1 MSEYF
6 SRRICAEIN
15 LDAAKSNLAALKNYI
30 DESCTKPA
38 CVVKADAY
46 GHGDVGLMKMYQE
59 MGVDFFCVSNI
70 SEALRLREGGCTG
83 DILILSWTAPEDT
96 HILIENNLIGTAV
109 SVSNAAEM
117 SANAEK
123 PVRLHIKLDTGM
135 GRVGLNTENAE
146 KCAAEIAEIA
156 AMKNISAEGIFT
168 HLAVADSFEE
178 ENVQF
183 TERQKNLFFEI
194 AEKAEKLGVKLLHR
208 HCLNSAGTL
217 YHYDKRSTLARM
229 GIVLYGLKPDNSIDI
244 PVKLEPVMK
253 LKSFITQIKTISK
266 GTSVSYGRTYI
277 ADCDRVVAT
286 VPCGYADGYPRLLSN
301 RNEVLVH
308 GKRAKGIGRI
318 CMDQMMI
325 DITGIEGVEV
335 GDEVTLFG
343 RDGDELITAD
353 DVASS
358 YGTIGYELICG
369 VSVRVPRIF
378 ISNGKIKQIIAH
390 R

>member
-1 MSEYF
+1 MSDYF
-6 SRRICAEIN
+6 SRRICAEID
-15 LDAAKSNLAALKNYI
+15 LDAARSNLLALKDFI

-46 GHGDVGLMKMYQE
+46 GHGDVGLMKLYQK

-156 AMKNISAEGIFT
+156 AMKNIAAEGLFT
-168 HLAVADSFEE
+168 HLAVADSALEE
-178 ENVQF
+178 SVRF
-183 TERQKNLFFEI
+183 TEKQKNLFFEI
-194 AEKAEKLGVKLLHR
+194 AERAEQLGVKLIHR

-217 YHYDKRSTLARM
+217 YHYDRRSTLARM
-229 GIVLYGLKPDNSIDI
+229 GIVLYGLKPDSSLDV

-253 LKSFITQIKTISK
+253 LKSFITQIKTISA

-277 ADCDRVVAT
+277 ADSDRVVAT

-301 RNEVLVH
+301 KNEVLVH
-308 GKRAKGIGRI
+308 GRRAKGIGRI

-325 DITGIEGVEV
+325 DITGIDGVKV

-378 ISNGKIKQIIAH
+378 ISKGEIKQIIAH

>member
-1 MSEYF
+1 MSDYF
-6 SRRICAEIN
+6 SRRICAEID
-15 LDAAKSNLAALKNYI
+15 LDAARSNLLVLKGYI
-30 DESCTKPA
+30 DENCTKPA

-46 GHGDVGLMKMYQE
+46 GHGDVGLMKLYQE
-59 MGVDFFCVSNI
+59 MGIDFFCVSNI

-96 HILIENNLIGTAV
+96 HILIDNNFIGTAV
-109 SVSNAAEM
+109 SVSNAAEI
-117 SANAEK
+117 SANAER

-135 GRVGLNTENAE
+135 GRVGLNTENEE

-156 AMKNISAEGIFT
+156 AMKNISAEGLFT
-168 HLAVADSFEE
+168 HLAVADSLDE
-178 ENVQF
+178 ENVSF
-183 TERQKNLFFEI
+183 TKRQKDLFFEI
-194 AEKAEKLGVKLLHR
+194 AEKAEKLGVKLIHK

-229 GIVLYGLKPDNSIDI
+229 GIVLYGLKPDNSLDV

-253 LKSFITQIKTISK
+253 LKSFITQIKTISR

-277 ADCDRVVAT
+277 ADSDRVIAT

-301 RNEVLVH
+301 KNEVLVH

-325 DITGIEGVEV
+325 DVTSIEGVKV

-343 RDGDELITAD
+343 RDGGEIITAD
-353 DVASS
+353 DLASS
-358 YGTIGYELICG
+358 YGTIGYELICA

-378 ISNGKIKQIIAH
+378 ISGGEIKQIIAH

>member
-6 SRRICAEIN
+6 SRRICAEID
-15 LDAAKSNLAALKNYI
+15 LDAAKNNLASLKEHI

-46 GHGDVGLMKMYQE
+46 GHGDVGLMKLYQE

-109 SVSNAAEM
+109 SVNGAAEM

-146 KCAAEIAEIA
+146 RCAAEIAEIA
-156 AMKNISAEGIFT
+156 AMKNLAVEGAFT
-168 HLAVADSFEE
+168 HLAVADSIDE
-178 ENVQF
+178 ENIRF
-183 TERQKNLFFEI
+183 TEKQKNLFFEI
-194 AEKAEKLGVKLLHR
+194 AESAERLGVKLIHK
-208 HCLNSAGTL
+208 HCLNSAGML

-229 GIVLYGLKPDNSIDI
+229 GIVLYGLKPDNSLDI

-253 LKSFITQIKTISK
+253 LKSFITQIKTISA

-277 ADCDRVVAT
+277 ADSDRVIAT
-286 VPCGYADGYPRLLSN
+286 IPCGYADGYPRLLSN

-308 GKRAKGIGRI
+308 GRRAKGIGRI
-318 CMDQMMI
+318 CMDQMMV
-325 DITGIEGVEV
+325 DITGIDGVKV

-343 RDGDELITAD
+343 RDGSEIITAD
-353 DVASS
+353 DLASS
-358 YGTIGYELICG
+358 YGTIGYELICA

-378 ISNGKIKQIIAH
+378 ISNGEIKQIIAH

>member
-1 MSEYF
+1 MSDYF
-6 SRRICAEIN
+6 SRRICAEID
-15 LDAAKSNLAALKNYI
+15 LDAARSNLLALKDFI

-46 GHGDVGLMKMYQE
+46 GHGDVGLMKLYQK

-156 AMKNISAEGIFT
+156 AMKNIAAEGLFT
-168 HLAVADSFEE
+168 HLAVADSAMEE
-178 ENVQF
+178 SVRF
-183 TERQKNLFFEI
+183 TEKQKNLFFEI
-194 AEKAEKLGVKLLHR
+194 AEMAEQLGVKLIHR

-217 YHYDKRSTLARM
+217 YHYDRRSTLARM
-229 GIVLYGLKPDNSIDI
+229 GIVLYGLKPDSSLDV

-253 LKSFITQIKTISK
+253 LKSFITQIKTISA

-277 ADCDRVVAT
+277 ADSDRVVAT

-301 RNEVLVH
+301 KNEVLVH
-308 GKRAKGIGRI
+308 GRRAKGIGRI

-325 DITGIEGVEV
+325 DITGIDGVKV

-378 ISNGKIKQIIAH
+378 ISKGEIKQIIAH

>member
-1 MSEYF
+1 MSDYF
-6 SRRICAEIN
+6 SRRICAEID
-15 LDAAKSNLAALKNYI
+15 LDAAKSNLLALKEYI
-30 DESCTKPA
+30 DEGCTKPA

-96 HILIENNLIGTAV
+96 HILIENDFIGTAV

-135 GRVGLNTENAE
+135 SRVGLNTENAE

-156 AMKNISAEGIFT
+156 SMKNISTEGVFT
-168 HLAVADSFEE
+168 HFAVADSEKE
-178 ENVQF
+178 DDVRF
-183 TERQKNLFFEI
+183 TEKQKNLFFEI
-194 AEKAEKLGVKLLHR
+194 AEKAEKLGVRLIHK

-229 GIVLYGLKPDNSIDI
+229 GIVLYGLKPDNSLDI

-266 GTSVSYGRTYI
+266 GTSVSYGRTYT
-277 ADCDRVVAT
+277 ADSDRVVAT

-325 DITGIEGVEV
+325 DITDIDGVKV

-343 RDGDELITAD
+343 RDGNELITAD

-378 ISNGKIKQIIAH
+378 ISNGEIKQIIAH

>member
-6 SRRICAEIN
+6 SRRIYAEIN
-15 LDAAKSNLAALKNYI
+15 LDAARSNLLALKDYI

-38 CVVKADAY
+38 CVVKADGY
-46 GHGDVGLMKMYQE
+46 GHGDVGLMKLYQE

-96 HILIENNLIGTAV
+96 HILTENNFIGTAV
-109 SVSNAAEM
+109 SVSNAAEI
-117 SANAEK
+117 SANAKE

-135 GRVGLNTENAE
+135 GRVGLNTEDADR
-146 KCAAEIAEIA
+146 CAAEIAEIA
-156 AMKNISAEGIFT
+156 AMDNISAEGLFT
-168 HLAVADSFEE
+168 HLAVADSLDE
-178 ENVQF
+178 ENVRF
-183 TERQKNLFFEI
+183 TEGQKNLFFEI
-194 AEKAEKLGVKLLHR
+194 AEKAEKLGVKLVHR
-208 HCLNSAGTL
+208 HCLNSAGTIF
-217 YHYDKRSTLARM
+217 HYDKRSTLARM
-229 GIVLYGLKPDNSIDI
+229 GIVLYGLKPDNSLDI

-253 LKSFITQIKTISK
+253 LKTFITQIKTISK

-277 ADCDRVVAT
+277 ADSERVVAT
-286 VPCGYADGYPRLLSN
+286 VPCGYADGYPRLLSG

-308 GKRAKGIGRI
+308 GRRAKGIGRI

-325 DITGIEGVEV
+325 DITGIDGVKV

-343 RDGDELITAD
+343 RDGDEIITAD
-353 DVASS
+353 DVAST

-378 ISNGKIKQIIAH
+378 ISKGEIKQIIAH

>member
-15 LDAAKSNLAALKNYI
+15 LDAAKSNLLALKDFI

-70 SEALRLREGGCTG
+70 SEALRLREGGCEG

-109 SVSNAAEM
+109 SVSNAAEI

-123 PVRLHIKLDTGM
+123 AVRLHIKLDTGM

-156 AMKNISAEGIFT
+156 KMKNISAEGIFT
-168 HLAVADSFEE
+168 HLAVADSLDD
-178 ENVQF
+178 ENVKF
-183 TERQKNLFFEI
+183 TEMQKNLFFGI
-194 AEKAEKLGVKLLHR
+194 AEKVEKLGVKLIHK
-208 HCLNSAGTL
+208 HCLNSAGTI

-229 GIVLYGLKPDNSIDI
+229 GIVLYGLKPDNTLDV

-266 GTSVSYGRTYI
+266 GTSVSYGRTYT
-277 ADCDRVVAT
+277 ADSDRVVAT

-308 GKRAKGIGRI
+308 GKRAKGVGRI

-325 DITGIEGVEV
+325 DITGIDGVKV

-353 DVASS
+353 EVASS

-378 ISNGKIKQIIAH
+378 ISGGEIKQIIAH

>member
-1 MSEYF
+1 MSQYF

-15 LDAAKSNLAALKNYI
+15 LDAAKSNLLALKDFI

-70 SEALRLREGGCTG
+70 SEALRLREGGCEG

-109 SVSNAAEM
+109 SVSNAAEI

-123 PVRLHIKLDTGM
+123 AVRLHIKLDTGM

-156 AMKNISAEGIFT
+156 EMKNISVEGLFT
-168 HLAVADSFEE
+168 HLAVADSLDD
-178 ENVQF
+178 ENVRF
-183 TERQKNLFFEI
+183 TEMQKNLFFDI
-194 AEKAEKLGVKLLHR
+194 AEKAEKLGVKLIHK
-208 HCLNSAGTL
+208 HCLNSAGTI

-229 GIVLYGLKPDNSIDI
+229 GIVLYGLKPDNTLDV

-266 GTSVSYGRTYI
+266 GTSVSYGRTYT
-277 ADCDRVVAT
+277 ADSDRVVAT

-308 GKRAKGIGRI
+308 GKRAKGVGRI

-325 DITGIEGVEV
+325 DITGIDGVKV

-378 ISNGKIKQIIAH
+378 ISGGEIKQIIAH

>member
-1 MSEYF
+1 MSDYF
-6 SRRICAEIN
+6 SRRICAEID
-15 LDAAKSNLAALKNYI
+15 LDAARSNLLALKSYI

-46 GHGDVGLMKMYQE
+46 GHGDVGLMKLYQE

-70 SEALRLREGGCTG
+70 SEALRLREGGCKG

-109 SVSNAAEM
+109 SVSNAAEI

-156 AMKNISAEGIFT
+156 AMKNISAEGLFT
-168 HLAVADSFEE
+168 HLAVADSADE
-178 ENVQF
+178 ENISF
-183 TERQKNLFFEI
+183 TENQKNLFFEI
-194 AEKAEKLGVKLLHR
+194 AEKAEKLGVKLIHK

-229 GIVLYGLKPDNSIDI
+229 GIVLYGLKPDNSLDV

-277 ADCDRVVAT
+277 ADSDRVVAT

-301 RNEVLVH
+301 KNEVLVH
-308 GKRAKGIGRI
+308 GRRAKGIGRI

-325 DITGIEGVEV
+325 DITGIDGVKV

-343 RDGDELITAD
+343 RDDGEIITAD
-353 DVASS
+353 DLASS
-358 YGTIGYELICG
+358 YGTIGYELICA

-378 ISNGKIKQIIAH
+378 ISNGEI
-390 R
+390 

>member
-1 MSEYF
+1 MSDYF
-6 SRRICAEIN
+6 SRRICAEID
-15 LDAAKSNLAALKNYI
+15 LDAAKSNLLALKGYI

-59 MGVDFFCVSNI
+59 LGVDFFCVSNI

-146 KCAAEIAEIA
+146 KCAAEIADIA
-156 AMKNISAEGIFT
+156 AMKNISAEGLFT
-168 HLAVADSFEE
+168 HLAVADSLEK

-183 TERQKNLFFEI
+183 TAKQKDLFFEI
-194 AEKAEKLGVKLLHR
+194 AEKAENLGVKLAHK

-229 GIVLYGLKPDNSIDI
+229 GIVLYGLKPDNSLDV

-277 ADCDRVVAT
+277 ADSDRVVAT

-325 DITGIEGVEV
+325 DITGIDGVRV

-343 RDGDELITAD
+343 RDGDETITAD
-353 DVASS
+353 DVAAS
-358 YGTIGYELICG
+358 YGTIGYELICA

-378 ISNGKIKQIIAH
+378 ISGGKIKQIIAH

>member
-1 MSEYF
+1 MLEYF

-15 LDAAKSNLAALKNYI
+15 LDAARSNLLALKDFV

-109 SVSNAAEM
+109 SANNAAEM

-156 AMKNISAEGIFT
+156 AMKNISAEGLFT
-168 HLAVADSFEE
+168 HLAVADSLDE
-178 ENVQF
+178 ENIKF
-183 TERQKNLFFEI
+183 TENQKNLFFDI
-194 AEKAEKLGVKLLHR
+194 AEKAEKLGVKLIHK

-229 GIVLYGLKPDNSIDI
+229 GIVLYGLKPDNSLDI

-266 GTSVSYGRTYI
+266 GTSVSYGRTFI
-277 ADCDRVVAT
+277 ADSDRVVAT

-308 GKRAKGIGRI
+308 GRRAKGIGRI

-325 DITGIEGVEV
+325 DITGIDGVKV

-343 RDGDELITAD
+343 RDGNEIITAD
-353 DVASS
+353 DLASS
-358 YGTIGYELICG
+358 YGTIGYELICA

-378 ISNGKIKQIIAH
+378 ISNGKIKQVIAH

>member
-1 MSEYF
+1 MSDYF
-6 SRRICAEIN
+6 SRRICAEID
-15 LDAAKSNLAALKNYI
+15 LDAASSNLLALKGFI
-30 DESCTKPA
+30 DESRTKPA

-46 GHGDVGLMKMYQE
+46 GHGDVGLMKLYQE

-70 SEALRLREGGCTG
+70 SEALRLREGGCKG

-96 HILIENNLIGTAV
+96 HILIDNNFIGTAV
-109 SVSNAAEM
+109 SLSNASEI
-117 SANAEK
+117 SANAK
-123 PVRLHIKLDTGM
+123 SPVRLHIKLDTGM
-135 GRVGLNTENAE
+135 GRVGLNTENPE
-146 KCAAEIAEIA
+146 KCASEIAEIA
-156 AMKNISAEGIFT
+156 GMKNISAEGLFT
-168 HLAVADSFEE
+168 HFAVADSLDEE
-178 ENVQF
+178 KTSF
-183 TERQKNLFFEI
+183 TKRQKDLFFDI
-194 AEKAEKLGVKLLHR
+194 AEKAEKLGVKLVHK

-217 YHYDKRSTLARM
+217 FHYDNRSTLARM
-229 GIVLYGLKPDNSIDI
+229 GIVLYGLKPDSSLEL

-277 ADCDRVVAT
+277 ADSDRVVAT
-286 VPCGYADGYPRLLSN
+286 VPCGYADGYTRLLSN

-308 GKRAKGIGRI
+308 GRRAKGIGMI

-325 DITGIEGVEV
+325 DITDIDGVKV

-343 RDGDELITAD
+343 RDGDEVITAD
-353 DVASS
+353 DVASV
-358 YGTIGYELICG
+358 YGTIGYELICA

-378 ISNGKIKQIIAH
+378 ISNGEIKQIIAH

>member
-6 SRRICAEIN
+6 SRRICAEID
-15 LDAAKSNLAALKNYI
+15 LDAARSNLLALKGYI
-30 DESCTKPA
+30 DESCTRPA

-46 GHGDVGLMKMYQE
+46 GHGDVGLMSLYQD
-59 MGVDFFCVSNI
+59 MGIDFFCVSNI
-70 SEALRLREGGCTG
+70 SEALRLREGGCKG

-96 HILIENNLIGTAV
+96 HILIDNNFIGTAI
-109 SVSNAAEM
+109 SVSNAAEI
-117 SANAEK
+117 SAHATK

-135 GRVGLNTENAE
+135 SRVGLSTENKE

-156 AMKNISAEGIFT
+156 AMKNISAEGLFT
-168 HLAVADSFEE
+168 HLAVADSLDE
-178 ENVQF
+178 ENIRF
-183 TERQKNLFFEI
+183 TSCQKELFFEI
-194 AEKAEKLGVKLLHR
+194 ADMAERLGVKLVHK
-208 HCLNSAGTL
+208 HCLNSAGTI

-229 GIVLYGLKPDNSIDI
+229 GIVLYGLKPDSSLEL

-277 ADCDRVVAT
+277 ADSDRVIAT
-286 VPCGYADGYPRLLSN
+286 VPCGYADGYSRLLSN

-308 GKRAKGIGRI
+308 GKRAKGTGRI

-325 DITGIEGVEV
+325 DVTGIEGVKV

-343 RDGDELITAD
+343 RDGDEIITAD
-353 DVASS
+353 EVASA
-358 YGTIGYELICG
+358 YGTIGYELICA

-378 ISNGKIKQIIAH
+378 IADGEIKQIIAH

>member
-6 SRRICAEIN
+6 SRRICAEID
-15 LDAAKSNLAALKNYI
+15 LDAAKHNLLTLKSLF
-30 DESCTKPA
+30 DENHTKPA

-70 SEALRLREGGCTG
+70 SEALRLREGGCRG

-96 HILIENNLIGTAV
+96 HILIENNLIGTVV
-109 SVSNAAEM
+109 SLSNAAEI
-117 SANAEK
+117 SRHAQGR
-123 PVRLHIKLDTGM
+123 VRMHIKLDTGM
-135 GRVGLNTENAE
+135 GRVGLNTESPE

-156 AMKNISAEGIFT
+156 AMPNIAAEGLFT
-168 HLAVADSFEE
+168 HFAVADSTDEADMDY
-178 ENVQF
+178 
-183 TERQKNLFFEI
+183 TEKQKETFFGI
-194 AEKAEKLGVKLLHR
+194 AEMAEKLGVKLIHR
-208 HCLNSAGTL
+208 HCLNSAGTIF
-217 YHYDKRSTLARM
+217 HYDNRSTLARM
-229 GIVLYGLKPDNSIDI
+229 GIVLYGLKPDNSLDL

-253 LKSFITQIKTISK
+253 LKTFITQIKTISK
-266 GTSVSYGRTYI
+266 GTSVSYGRTYT
-277 ADCDRVVAT
+277 ADSDRVVAT
-286 VPCGYADGYPRLLSN
+286 VPCGYADGYPRLLSG

-325 DITGIEGVEV
+325 DITGIDGVTV

-353 DVASS
+353 DVAAS
-358 YGTIGYELICG
+358 YGSIGYELICG

-378 ISNGKIKQIIAH
+378 MSEGKIKQIIAH

>member
-6 SRRICAEIN
+6 SRRISAEIN
-15 LDAAKSNLAALKNYI
+15 LDAAKSNLEALSAFI
-30 DESCTKPA
+30 DNTCTKPA

-46 GHGDVGLMKMYQE
+46 GHGDVGLMNLYQE

-83 DILILSWTAPEDT
+83 DILILSWTAPEDA
-96 HILIENNLIGTAV
+96 HILAENNLIGTAV
-109 SVSNAAEM
+109 SLSNAAEI
-117 SANAEK
+117 SAQTTS
-123 PVRLHIKLDTGM
+123 PIRLHIKLDTGM

-146 KCAAEIAEIA
+146 KCASEIAEIA
-156 AMKNISAEGIFT
+156 SMPNICAEGVFT
-168 HLAVADSFEE
+168 HLAVADTLDEESISFT
-178 ENVQF
+178 NK
-183 TERQKNLFFEI
+183 QKDIFFEI
-194 AEKAEKLGVKLLHR
+194 ADAAEKLGFSLPHK
-208 HCLNSAGTL
+208 HCLNSAGTIF
-217 YHYDKRSTLARM
+217 HYDKRSTLARM
-229 GIVLYGLKPDNSIDI
+229 GIVLYGLKPDNSLKL

-253 LKSFITQIKTISK
+253 LKSVISQIKTISA
-266 GTSVSYGRTYI
+266 GTTVSYGRTYT
-277 ADCDRVVAT
+277 ADSERVVAT
-286 VPCGYADGYPRLLSN
+286 VPCGYADGYPRLLSG

-325 DITGIEGVEV
+325 DITDIDGVSV

-343 RDGDELITAD
+343 RDGDEIITAD
-353 DVASS
+353 DVAES

-378 ISNGKIKQIIAH
+378 MSGGEIKQIIAH